1 MVEVILRVPSP
12 QIICLYVC
20 TLHEHAPLYKRSVYL
35 DLRVYPGSA
44 FFGVI
49 FWKSVLV
56 LVSIIC
62 QVTFCNTTAVS
73 ERQSMLM
80 FFLIAF
86 VISLQQR

>member
-1 MVEVILRVPSP
+1 MFV
-12 QIICLYVC
+12 Y
-20 TLHEHAPLYKRSVYL
+20 TLHEHAPLYKRFVYL

-56 LVSIIC
+56 FVRLL
-62 QVTFCNTTAVS
+62 CNTTAVS

>member
-1 MVEVILRVPSP
+1 MFV
-12 QIICLYVC
+12 Y

-56 LVSIIC
+56 FVRL
-62 QVTFCNTTAVS
+62 
-73 ERQSMLM
+73 L
-80 FFLIAF
+80 F
-86 VISLQQR
+86 VIPQQYQNDNQC

>member
-1 MVEVILRVPSP
+1 MFV
-12 QIICLYVC
+12 Y

-35 DLRVYPGSA
+35 ELRVYPGSA

-56 LVSIIC
+56 FVRLL
-62 QVTFCNTTAVS
+62 CNTTAVS

>member
-1 MVEVILRVPSP
+1 MFV
-12 QIICLYVC
+12 Y

-44 FFGVI
+44 FFAGYI
-49 FWKSVLV
+49 LEICTS
-56 LVSIIC
+56 IC